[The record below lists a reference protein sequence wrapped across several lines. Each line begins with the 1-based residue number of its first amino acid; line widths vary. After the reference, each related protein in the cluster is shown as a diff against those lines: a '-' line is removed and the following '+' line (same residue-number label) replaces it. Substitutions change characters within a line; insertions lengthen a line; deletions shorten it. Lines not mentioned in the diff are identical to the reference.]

1 MSVVVDLS
9 SGETLHGLA
18 ERVVA
23 VESLVFLADQ
33 FMFLKP
39 YLEYLQPQ
47 SHTLHV
53 LYNQVHWQDTCKRRE
68 NAL

>member
-1 MSVVVDLS
+1 MSEVVQLNS
-9 SGETLHGLA
+9 SETLYGLA

-33 FMFLKP
+33 FTFLKP
-39 YLEYLQPQ
+39 YLEHLQPQ

-53 LYNQVHWQDTCKRRE
+53 LYNQV
-68 NAL
+68 